1 MKGTG
6 RNGGR
11 GDDPG
16 QLRIEWSTVTG
27 RGPVTATPPLPASGP
42 ATDTIS
48 APDTGVSPLVQRL
61 PWDFQSTFPQP
72 TPEAIDAGVVSD
84 EDAAPQNVRA
94 IHEEHARQMLA
105 VLRDLDAVLDARRKG
120 VDPATG
126 KPPRTPGSRERL
138 SKLFANEPA
147 RLEHWWQTL
156 MDTYEQAFGP
166 EAADAFGKALR
177 ARHAGIPVTAEMPFT
192 ATPMPAT
199 ITEDTPTQPP
209 VRKLARHAS
218 RRIPARLPVPAP
230 LPSAIAAGR
239 FGQEENGKPVRP
251 GAHEVREITRRQAE
265 KLIDLLDS
273 IGQASGSCVPGEA
286 IRLQDVFDSAL
297 AAYAEDFG
305 QDATDQLEAYV
316 RRQAGLDPTNRH
328 ER

>member
-1 MKGTG
+1 
-6 RNGGR
+6 
-11 GDDPG
+11 
-16 QLRIEWSTVTG
+16 
-27 RGPVTATPPLPASGP
+27 
-42 ATDTIS
+42 
-48 APDTGVSPLVQRL
+48 
-61 PWDFQSTFPQP
+61 
-72 TPEAIDAGVVSD
+72 
-84 EDAAPQNVRA
+84 
-94 IHEEHARQMLA
+94 
-105 VLRDLDAVLDARRKG
+105 
-120 VDPATG
+120 
-126 KPPRTPGSRERL
+126 
-138 SKLFANEPA
+138 
-147 RLEHWWQTL
+147 
-156 MDTYEQAFGP
+156 
-166 EAADAFGKALR
+166 
-177 ARHAGIPVTAEMPFT
+177 
-192 ATPMPAT
+192 MPAT